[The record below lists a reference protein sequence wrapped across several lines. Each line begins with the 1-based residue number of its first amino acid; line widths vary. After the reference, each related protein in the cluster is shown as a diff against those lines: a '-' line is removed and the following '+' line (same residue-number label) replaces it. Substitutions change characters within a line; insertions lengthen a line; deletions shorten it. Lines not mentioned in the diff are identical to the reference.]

1 MNPNDTQKRELLLR
15 FLEAQELG
23 FRDLSPEER
32 DTAEA
37 LLQENE
43 WARREAEEIV
53 NHLRLLGSLRPP
65 VIPSNLGGR
74 CLEALHGRRVKRI
87 GAFRWRWVWVG
98 SLAVLTVFLVGI
110 WTGQRMTPPDEAP
123 FVQLVRAQQ
132 YFIGRLETNLA
143 HYYQQPSLT
152 AENPWYQPI
161 ENLKTTS
168 LAFAA
173 AYEKNAG
180 DPVIARG
187 LSLALAQNINLLK
200 SLCDYIENNN
210 AIPDRDIQWLDTS
223 LASDGGTI

>member
-15 FLEAQELG
+15 YLEARELG

-32 DTAEA
+32 EAAES
-37 LLQENE
+37 LLREDE
-43 WARREAEEIV
+43 GARREGEEIV

-65 VIPSNLGGR
+65 VIPADLSER
-74 CLEALHGRRVKRI
+74 CLEALHGRRVKKVR
-87 GAFRWRWVWVG
+87 GFRWHWAWVG
-98 SLAVLTVFLVGI
+98 SLAVLSIFLFGI
-110 WTGQRMTPPDEAP
+110 WIGQRMTQPDVPP
-123 FVQLVRAQQ
+123 FIQLVHAQE

-143 HYYQQPSLT
+143 QYYQQPSLT

-168 LAFAA
+168 QAFAA

-210 AIPDRDIQWLDTS
+210 AIPDQDIQLFDTV
-223 LASDGGTI
+223 LTSDGGAI